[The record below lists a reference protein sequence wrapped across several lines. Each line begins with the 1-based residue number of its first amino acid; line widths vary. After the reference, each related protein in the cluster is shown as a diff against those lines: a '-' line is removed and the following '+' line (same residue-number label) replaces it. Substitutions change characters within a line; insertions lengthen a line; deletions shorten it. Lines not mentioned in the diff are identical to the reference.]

1 MYQNNKKEVVEPSI
15 KIFDSWE
22 ELTDMSEF
30 DRELLMVTKLVN
42 TFKSKLPKALND
54 LRKFASYDE
63 KNSNLVFSTMHKAK
77 GLEWDQVRIS
87 DDAEQI
93 IDAYSSFKK
102 GELHYLN
109 LIEEFN
115 LLYVAITRTK
125 LNLSLSE
132 NLFEFLQNPDKY
144 YFEYC
149 VGEEELEEEKAP
161 PKKVKE
167 KKEKKAPVNKLDS
180 IEF

>member
-63 KNSNLVFSTMHKAK
+63 KNPGSANLMMKSYPKDNEIFSH
-77 GLEWDQVRIS
+77 
-87 DDAEQI
+87 
-93 IDAYSSFKK
+93 
-102 GELHYLN
+102 
-109 LIEEFN
+109 
-115 LLYVAITRTK
+115 
-125 LNLSLSE
+125 
-132 NLFEFLQNPDKY
+132 
-144 YFEYC
+144 
-149 VGEEELEEEKAP
+149 
-161 PKKVKE
+161 
-167 KKEKKAPVNKLDS
+167 
-180 IEF
+180 